1 MSQWPPKWA
10 HTGGAFHDPIPF
22 TDDFSVVHA
31 SEGRIARIGNESL
44 SIPGEWVPLHK
55 ADLTWE
61 SALSW
66 LSIDD
71 MQYALDLDGE
81 WYNEVVRC
89 DIIAEDDSENSS
101 SAAKKKTHVQSKTLV
116 GLVFTT
122 CPYNCW
128 YCSWFSTAPT
138 LCFLEGCTLS
148 KLFGGNDLLGWLGW
162 FLWGPTLSRL
172 CSTGQCDNC

>member
-1 MSQWPPKWA
+1 M
-10 HTGGAFHDPIPF
+10 
-22 TDDFSVVHA
+22 
-31 SEGRIARIGNESL
+31 
-44 SIPGEWVPLHK
+44 PLHK

-122 CPYNCW
+122 CPYNC
-128 YCSWFSTAPT
+128 
-138 LCFLEGCTLS
+138 
-148 KLFGGNDLLGWLGW
+148 
-162 FLWGPTLSRL
+162 
-172 CSTGQCDNC
+172 